1 MNLEKRLLLIK
12 MTGDCAW
19 HEALSEAVASWGELQ
34 DGEYEEAMQKMMN
47 NDYDLVIVD
56 SLAVENMPQFVSTIR
71 NRWPKTRVVVFT
83 SSPTW
88 RRARDA
94 FYAGASD
101 YIRKSYDSKELTA
114 VLQAALQAQPSPWRY
129 LEKED

>member
-1 MNLEKRLLLIK
+1 MNLQKRLLLIRV
-12 MTGDCAW
+12 TRDCAW
-19 HEALSEAVASWGELQ
+19 HEALSKAVALWGELHYS
-34 DGEYEEAMQKMMN
+34 EYEEAMQKIVN
-47 NDYDLVIVD
+47 SDYDLVIID
-56 SLAVENMPQFVSTIR
+56 SLAVENVPQLVSAIR
-71 NRWPKTRVVVFT
+71 NQQPDTRVVVVT

-114 VLQAALQAQPSPWRY
+114 VLQAALQAQPSPWRSVK
-129 LEKED
+129 KEE